1 MRSAT
6 LTVQRASRR
15 PLILICGVLLLA
27 LSACQATPQPTARL
41 RPTAPVGATGQ
52 PNGEPT
58 AAVGAPGEAASP
70 TPPAGQA
77 ASPTPPQAGE
87 AALTAAVGLAPL
99 RGLPIGLAVNADTVA
114 VLAPYLGPQDIIKL
128 TSENLGLLGQLGR
141 AQCSLHLPR
150 LDAYTPE
157 ALLAVVPQADL
168 DRCAFFTLSIEA
180 HALPDADVADPS
192 TFLAGVRGL
201 ADHFGKRLMVAVPTY
216 RFVDSRGNFG
226 GRRDLKTGS
235 GVDAARYA
243 DILVVEAQK
252 SVDKPAAFANLM
264 RQVRPA
270 ALAVNPRVQV
280 WAMIGCAEGRCDDSV
295 DAFAAALAPLANE
308 LDGIWIFYPPANP
321 ALARDFVQ
329 QMRKAP

>member
-1 MRSAT
+1 MRSAKRR
-6 LTVQRASRR
+6 VQSTKCRS
-15 PLILICGVLLLA
+15 LILMCGALLLA
-27 LSACQATPQPTARL
+27 LSACQPTPRPRTAEV
-41 RPTAPVGATGQ
+41 RPTTRVRPTVQ
-52 PNGEPT
+52 PPGEAT
-58 AAVGAPGEAASP
+58 AAVGAPGNPAP
-70 TPPAGQA
+70 VTPPGDA
-77 ASPTPPQAGE
+77 AP
-87 AALTAAVGLAPL
+87 TAAVDLAPL
-99 RGLPIGLAVNADTVA
+99 RSLPIGLAVNAQTVG
-114 VLAPYLGPQDIIKL
+114 LLTPYLGPQDIVKL
-128 TSENLGLLGQLGR
+128 TSENLGLVSQLGR

-157 ALLAVVPQADL
+157 ALLAAVSQADL

-180 HALPDADVADPS
+180 HALPEADVADPS

-235 GVDAARYA
+235 GVEAARYA

-295 DAFAAALAPLANE
+295 DAFAAALAPLAKE

-321 ALARDFVQ
+321 ALARDFVA
-329 QMRKAP
+329 QMRNAP

>member
-6 LTVQRASRR
+6 YRVQRAKRNVQSARR
-15 PLILICGVLLLA
+15 KPLMLVCGVLLLA
-27 LSACQATPQPTARL
+27 LSACQAASRPPRATRVPPTATTAGAPSAPIA
-41 RPTAPVGATGQ
+41 PTA
-52 PNGEPT
+52 T
-58 AAVGAPGEAASP
+58 APDGASP
-70 TPPAGQA
+70 AGA
-77 ASPTPPQAGE
+77 A
-87 AALTAAVGLAPL
+87 LAPL
-99 RGLPIGLAVNADTVA
+99 RGLPIGLAVNADSVA
-114 VLAPYLGPQDIIKL
+114 GLAPYLGPQDIIKL
-128 TSENLGLLGQLGR
+128 TTENLGLLDQLGR
-141 AQCSLHLPR
+141 AQCALHLPR

-157 ALLAVVPQADL
+157 ALLAVVSQADL

-180 HALPDADVADPS
+180 HALPEADVADPS
-192 TFLAGVRGL
+192 TFLAGVRSL

-226 GRRDLKTGS
+226 GRRDLKSGS
-235 GVDAARYA
+235 GVDAAAYA

-252 SVDKPAAFANLM
+252 SVDQPAAFANLM

-295 DAFAAALAPLANE
+295 DAFAAALAPLAKE
-308 LDGIWIFYPPANP
+308 LDGIWIFYPPADP
-321 ALARDFVQ
+321 ALARDFVE